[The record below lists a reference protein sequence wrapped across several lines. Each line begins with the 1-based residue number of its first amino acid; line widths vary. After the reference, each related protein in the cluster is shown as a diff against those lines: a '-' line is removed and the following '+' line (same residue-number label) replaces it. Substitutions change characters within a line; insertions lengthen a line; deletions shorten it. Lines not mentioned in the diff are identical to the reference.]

1 MAKSNKKI
9 FIFLPMFI
17 LALATF
23 FYFVVLDKTATTDTA
38 IKKNSASD
46 QNMLVNQG
54 SLAPQDKGFYTKR
67 GTIVDIYGD
76 PIQDHIELYLDP
88 VPDTGVDMEARRLTF
103 KIEVN
108 GGFEFR
114 VDQLGAYNLSFQEG
128 WYSDQ
133 MDTINPID
141 FRKMTD
147 GYRIVVHNKEH
158 DEMMSAKYTEEVQYG
173 DTLWSMAEKHYG
185 QGYFWPL
192 IARANNLTQTGGMPK
207 IFPGD
212 KLVITPPSKLSQTD
226 IEAIRLAFH
235 AGNFGDDIVIINK
248 EFDYSITYPGR
259 WTAQS
264 PISKMYDKDSQYYD
278 NWIYLQKIIGP
289 EYRKEF
295 SSNKW
300 LSSGVGVFIY
310 DNRGGKNFNDFV
322 IEHKITEESLIS
334 DGFFRT
340 KQTESGGILI
350 TDGYYGDGQHLIFFK
365 DSLIYDLVFSPI
377 NFVEQ
382 TDPVIADEIKTI
394 IYSFK
399 FTK

>member
-1 MAKSNKKI
+1 MRKYNKKT
-9 FIFLPMFI
+9 FIFLPMLI
-17 LALATF
+17 LALVTF
-23 FYFVVLDKTATTDTA
+23 FYFVFLNDTVPTNTV
-38 IKKNSASD
+38 IKNNSTSD
-46 QNMLVNQG
+46 QNMFVNQD
-54 SLAPQDKGFYTKR
+54 SIAPEDEVFYTKR
-67 GTIVDIYGD
+67 GTIVDVYGD
-76 PIQDHIELYLDP
+76 PIQDHIALYLDP
-88 VPDTGVDMEARRLTF
+88 IPDTGADMKAGRLTF

-133 MDTINPID
+133 IDNINPID

-158 DEMMSAKYTEEVQYG
+158 DEIMLARYTEEVQYG

-235 AGNFGDDIVIINK
+235 AGNFEDDIVSINK
-248 EFDYSITYPGR
+248 EFEYSINYPGR
-259 WTAQS
+259 WTVQN
-264 PISKMYDKDSQYYD
+264 PISKAYDKDAKYYD

-300 LSSGVGVFIY
+300 LSSGVSVFVY
-310 DNRGGKNFNDFV
+310 DNRDGKNFNDFV
-322 IEHKITEESLIS
+322 IEHKITEGGLIS

-340 KQTESGGILI
+340 KQTENGGTLI

-365 DSLIYDLVFSPI
+365 GSLIYDLVFSPI

-382 TDPVIADEIKTI
+382 TDPVIADEIKAI

>member
-1 MAKSNKKI
+1 MLI
-9 FIFLPMFI
+9 V
-17 LALATF
+17 ALVTF
-23 FYFVVLDKTATTDTA
+23 FYFVALDETATTGTA
-38 IKKNSASD
+38 IKNNSTSD
-46 QNMLVNQG
+46 QNIFVNQD
-54 SLAPQDKGFYTKR
+54 LVVPEDKVFYTKR
-67 GTIVDIYGD
+67 GTIVDVYGD

-88 VPDTGVDMEARRLTF
+88 IPDTGADMKAGRLIF

-108 GGFEFR
+108 GGFEFK
-114 VDQLGAYNLSFQEG
+114 VDKLGAYNLSFQEG

-133 MDTINPID
+133 IDTINPID
-141 FRKMTD
+141 FRKMTG

-158 DEMMSAKYTEEVQYG
+158 DDTMLAKYTEEVQGG
-173 DTLWSMAEKHYG
+173 DTLWFMAEKHYG

-212 KLVITPPSKLSQTD
+212 KLVITPLSKLSQTD

-235 AGNFGDDIVIINK
+235 AGSFGDDMVSINK

-259 WTAQS
+259 WIAQN
-264 PISKMYDKDSQYYD
+264 PISKVYDKDANYYD
-278 NWIYLQKIIGP
+278 SWIYLQKIIGP

-300 LSSGVGVFIY
+300 LSSGVSVFVY
-310 DNRGGKNFNDFV
+310 DNRENKNFNDFV
-322 IEHKITEESLIS
+322 IEHKITETSLIS

-340 KQTESGGILI
+340 KQTENGGILI